1 MTSEQRFELIA
12 RYIMATDD
20 VINARGTE
28 DLELLR
34 LLLRAARDEA
44 VKGKIIAHIEDG
56 VPAPASLEAQR
67 S

>member
-1 MTSEQRFELIA
+1 MTSEQRFELIS
-12 RYIMATDD
+12 RYIVAADD

-44 VKGKIIAHIEDG
+44 VKGRIIAHIEEA
-56 VPAPASLEAQR
+56 APTPTGSEAQKR
-67 S
+67 